1 MNNKV
6 FISCAVTG
14 SGDTASKH
22 PDLPKTPEQIATAS
36 IEAAKAGAAIAHIH
50 VREEDGTPSRR
61 LELYKEV
68 VDRVRSS
75 GTDVILNLTTGMGGD
90 LDIGQGDNPL
100 DFGPM
105 TDMANVMER
114 IANAEQFLP
123 EICTMDAGTLNF
135 GDSSVITVNTPND
148 LRKAAKKLKEIGVKP
163 EIEAFDLG
171 NMWFGAQL
179 YKEVVD
185 RVRSSGTDVILN
197 LTTGMGGDLDIGQG
211 DNPLDFGPMTDMAN
225 VMERI
230 ANAEQ
235 FLPEICTLDAG
246 TLNFGDSSV
255 ITVNTPNDLRKAAKK
270 LKEIGVK
277 PEIEAFDLGNMWF
290 GAQLYKEGL
299 LSDPPMFQMCLGIP
313 WGAPATTLAMQ
324 AMKDIMPKEGVWS
337 GFAISKNEMPFVAQT
352 ILMGGN
358 PRVGLEDN
366 LYLSKGKLAT
376 NAQLVEKAI
385 RIADEIG
392 YSPMT
397 PAETR
402 EKLKLVK
409 HK

>member
-22 PDLPKTPEQIATAS
+22 PDLPKTPEQIAKAS

-75 GTDVILNLTTGMGGD
+75 ETDVILNLTTGMGGD
-90 LDIGQGDNPL
+90 LEIGSGINPL
-100 DFGPM
+100 DIGPN
-105 TDMANVMER
+105 TDMANIMER
-114 IANAEQFLP
+114 IANAEKCLP
-123 EICTMDAGTLNF
+123 EICSLDCGSLNF
-135 GDSSVITVNTPND
+135 GDNTMVIVNTPND
-148 LRKAAKKLKEIGVKP
+148 IRKAAKRLKEIDVKP
-163 EIEAFDLG
+163 EIETFDLG
-171 NMWFGAQL
+171 NMWFG
-179 YKEVVD
+179 
-185 RVRSSGTDVILN
+185 T
-197 LTTGMGGDLDIGQG
+197 
-211 DNPLDFGPMTDMAN
+211 
-225 VMERI
+225 
-230 ANAEQ
+230 
-235 FLPEICTLDAG
+235 
-246 TLNFGDSSV
+246 
-255 ITVNTPNDLRKAAKK
+255 
-270 LKEIGVK
+270 
-277 PEIEAFDLGNMWF
+277 
-290 GAQLYKEGL
+290 QLYKEGL

-324 AMKDIMPKEGVWS
+324 AMKDIMPKEGIWS
-337 GFAISKNEMPFVAQT
+337 GFAISKNEMPYVAQT
-352 ILMGGN
+352 VVMGGN

-385 RIADEIG
+385 RIIEDLG
-392 YSPMT
+392 SSTMT
-397 PAETR
+397 PVETR
-402 EKLKLVK
+402 EKLKLTK

>member
-1 MNNKV
+1 MSNKV

-75 GTDVILNLTTGMGGD
+75 D
-90 LDIGQGDNPL
+90 
-100 DFGPM
+100 
-105 TDMANVMER
+105 
-114 IANAEQFLP
+114 
-123 EICTMDAGTLNF
+123 
-135 GDSSVITVNTPND
+135 
-148 LRKAAKKLKEIGVKP
+148 
-163 EIEAFDLG
+163 
-171 NMWFGAQL
+171 
-179 YKEVVD
+179 
-185 RVRSSGTDVILN
+185 TDVILN

-246 TLNFGDSSV
+246 TLNFGDGST
-255 ITVNTPNDLRKAAKK
+255 ITVNTPNDLRKAANK

-352 ILMGGN
+352 VLMGGN

-385 RIADEIG
+385 RIIDEIG
-392 YSPMT
+392 YTPMT

-409 HK
+409 NK

>member
-22 PDLPKTPEQIATAS
+22 PDLPKTPEQIATAA

-50 VREEDGTPSRR
+50 VREDDGTPSRR

-75 GTDVILNLTTGMGGD
+75 DTDVVLNLTTGMGGD
-90 LDIGQGDNPL
+90 LDIGQG
-100 DFGPM
+100 
-105 TDMANVMER
+105 
-114 IANAEQFLP
+114 
-123 EICTMDAGTLNF
+123 
-135 GDSSVITVNTPND
+135 
-148 LRKAAKKLKEIGVKP
+148 K
-163 EIEAFDLG
+163 
-171 NMWFGAQL
+171 
-179 YKEVVD
+179 
-185 RVRSSGTDVILN
+185 
-197 LTTGMGGDLDIGQG
+197 
-211 DNPLDFGPMTDMAN
+211 NPLDFGPMTDMAN

-235 FLPEICTLDAG
+235 FLPEICTLDCG

-255 ITVNTPNDLRKAAKK
+255 ITVNTPNDLRKAAKR
-270 LKEIGVK
+270 LQEINVK
-277 PEIEAFDLGNMWF
+277 PEVEAFDLGNMWF

-299 LSDPPMFQMCLGIP
+299 LNDPPMFQMCLGIP
-313 WGAPATTLAMQ
+313 WGAPATPLAMQ

-352 ILMGGN
+352 VIMGGN

-366 LYLSKGKLAT
+366 LYLEKGKLAT

-385 RIADEIG
+385 RIVNDLG
-392 YSPMT
+392 VSTMT

-402 EKLKLVK
+402 EKLKLK
-409 HK
+409 NYK

>member
-1 MNNKV
+1 
-6 FISCAVTG
+6 
-14 SGDTASKH
+14 
-22 PDLPKTPEQIATAS
+22 
-36 IEAAKAGAAIAHIH
+36 
-50 VREEDGTPSRR
+50 
-61 LELYKEV
+61 
-68 VDRVRSS
+68 
-75 GTDVILNLTTGMGGD
+75 
-90 LDIGQGDNPL
+90 
-100 DFGPM
+100 
-105 TDMANVMER
+105 
-114 IANAEQFLP
+114 
-123 EICTMDAGTLNF
+123 
-135 GDSSVITVNTPND
+135 
-148 LRKAAKKLKEIGVKP
+148 
-163 EIEAFDLG
+163 
-171 NMWFGAQL
+171 
-179 YKEVVD
+179 
-185 RVRSSGTDVILN
+185 
-197 LTTGMGGDLDIGQG
+197 MGGDLDIGQG

-246 TLNFGDSSV
+246 TLNFGDGST

-270 LKEIGVK
+270 LKEINVK

-352 ILMGGN
+352 VLMGGN

-385 RIADEIG
+385 RIIDEIG
-392 YSPMT
+392 YMPMT
-397 PAETR
+397 ASETR